1 MEPDRLGMVNATLNH
16 TATIFAN
23 VLLELGVSFI
33 FRRDKPDIWA
43 EGVKQLNYYP
53 VNLLPSMIDYQ
64 LACAQSFDRCQTTDM
79 SIVLMLDYKP
89 CGFWSLSLTD
99 TNGEISIGS
108 KGGLLEPPVLLPS
121 LGRRKSSEINK
132 KCLIALCLFLEK
144 LKQNQIV
151 VVQEFLNAGLGIS
164 EWQDQLLRKGATALT
179 TYDLFL
185 DLQPDLNII
194 KSGLRDRYKSFINT
208 GYKIWDVQIMDSQ
221 APEIWN
227 EFKNLHKHV
236 SGRVTR
242 SELTWSL
249 QYEAIVNGTAFLVYL
264 HNEKSKI
271 IGGALFY
278 FSRDES
284 VYAVGAYDRAL
295 FDKPL
300 GHVVQ
305 FHAISRLKTLGVRWH
320 KLGSQPYA
328 SDFQAPSNKELAITE
343 FKRGFMS
350 HIMPRYV
357 VKYAPNY

>member
-1 MEPDRLGMVNATLNH
+1 VELDRLGMVNATLNQ
-16 TATIFAN
+16 TAAIFAN
-23 VLLELGVSFI
+23 ILSELEISFV
-33 FRRDKPDIWA
+33 FRWDKPNIWV

-53 VNLLPSMIDYQ
+53 VSLLPSMIDYQ
-64 LACAQSFDRCQTTDM
+64 LACAQRFDVCDTVDI
-79 SIVLMLDYKP
+79 SIVLTLDHKP

-99 TNGEISIGS
+99 ANGDVSIGS

-132 KCLIALCLFLEK
+132 RCLMALRLFLEK

-151 VVQEFLNAGLGIS
+151 VVQEFLNSGIGIS
-164 EWQDQLLRKGATALT
+164 EWHDQLMRKGASVLT

-185 DLQPDLNII
+185 DLQPDLNKI
-194 KSGLRDRYKSFINT
+194 KSGLRDSYKSLINT
-208 GYKIWDVQIMDSQ
+208 GYKIWEVQIMDSE

-227 EFKNLHKHV
+227 EFRNLHKQV

-249 QYEAIVNGTAFLVYL
+249 QYEAVVNGTAFLVYL
-264 HNEKSKI
+264 RNEQSKI

-284 VYAVGAYDRAL
+284 VYAVGAYDRTL

-320 KLGSQPYA
+320 KLGTQTYA
-328 SDFQAPSNKELAITE
+328 SDFQASSNKELAITE

-357 VKYAPNY
+357 IEYAPDY